1 MNATESY
8 KDYRKYLI
16 LNMINHFQP
25 VSRTHLVK
33 LTNFQPAIVTALVKE
48 LADIGYVIE
57 TGKSS
62 NKFGR
67 KRVLLEINKLKFL
80 TIVVALSAEDISYS
94 VLQLDGSILK
104 VERIPFDLNKDR
116 TTLAATIADHL
127 ESIAEGYSD
136 SVITGVALCEPL
148 YNWPAYFQGD
158 SLISSYDKVL
168 DWIAREVV
176 PETERLIKRPVR
188 LFSPVTLPAFSEKR
202 YGQAVG
208 CDNFMTVELSN
219 GIGSSFCVN
228 GHILSGSAG
237 FAGEIGHTIVNA
249 HGQEDRMCYC
259 GKAGCLEAYA
269 SFPVIVREIERAL
282 DHGTYSKLQPLHEQ
296 GIKLTASIL
305 RKAIEEHDQLVI
317 HHVKK
322 AAELIGIAIANEIDI
337 LNPGLVILFGFM
349 LDLGDLFLREL
360 EESIRSHVLRL
371 SADFEIKVSHA
382 LGQYLPLGAADEVF
396 SDFFHMEDFKWVYK
410 LESEPETA
418 DE

>member
-127 ESIAEGYSD
+127 ENIAEGYSD

-168 DWIAREVV
+168 DWIAHEVV

-188 LFSPVTLPAFSEKR
+188 LFSPVTLPAFS
-202 YGQAVG
+202 
-208 CDNFMTVELSN
+208 
-219 GIGSSFCVN
+219 
-228 GHILSGSAG
+228 
-237 FAGEIGHTIVNA
+237 
-249 HGQEDRMCYC
+249 
-259 GKAGCLEAYA
+259 
-269 SFPVIVREIERAL
+269 
-282 DHGTYSKLQPLHEQ
+282 
-296 GIKLTASIL
+296 
-305 RKAIEEHDQLVI
+305 
-317 HHVKK
+317 
-322 AAELIGIAIANEIDI
+322 
-337 LNPGLVILFGFM
+337 
-349 LDLGDLFLREL
+349 
-360 EESIRSHVLRL
+360 
-371 SADFEIKVSHA
+371 
-382 LGQYLPLGAADEVF
+382 GAF
-396 SDFFHMEDFKWVYK
+396 RTW
-410 LESEPETA
+410 
-418 DE
+418 